1 MFLQIGK
8 GINELHKAGIAH
20 RDIKPENLMITKDL
34 KIKIIDLGYGLTLSG
49 RKQDGYTNTRLGTP
63 MYMAPEIF
71 DKTIP
76 YQGQDADIFAFGV
89 SLFVAKIIAY
99 PWKKADPI
107 QDDGYALLAADYGEN
122 SQKFWA
128 QYSDRLLSTEFK
140 NLIESLLAA
149 VPSSRPTMADV
160 LGHPWMRG
168 EVMSEADYEANC
180 KKYMDAVLKEKD
192 EVSDQL
198 GIDYA
203 VEKKTRR
210 CTVDLKSVKDVLVQ
224 TNYFRPL

>member
-1 MFLQIGK
+1 LFLQIGK

-107 QDDGYALLAADYGEN
+107 
-122 SQKFWA
+122 
-128 QYSDRLLSTEFK
+128 
-140 NLIESLLAA
+140 
-149 VPSSRPTMADV
+149 
-160 LGHPWMRG
+160 
-168 EVMSEADYEANC
+168 
-180 KKYMDAVLKEKD
+180 
-192 EVSDQL
+192 
-198 GIDYA
+198 
-203 VEKKTRR
+203 
-210 CTVDLKSVKDVLVQ
+210 
-224 TNYFRPL
+224 